1 MARTKEQIQEMP
13 TATERSASHWESVAK
28 DSPADV
34 AFHCRDYAKH
44 LRTIAECLRM
54 DTLEKDIFNEG
65 ETPCKNFG

>member
-1 MARTKEQIQEMP
+1 MARTKEQIQEML

-34 AFHCRDYAKH
+34 AFHCRDYAQH

-54 DTLEKDIFNEG
+54 DISDRNVHATAASGRL
-65 ETPCKNFG
+65 

>member
-1 MARTKEQIQEMP
+1 MARTKEQIQEML

-54 DTLEKDIFNEG
+54 DMLEKQVGG
-65 ETPCKNFG
+65 EER